1 MGFSLLKGDLDMK
14 QLNIDTLFI
23 ISWAGVLVSSAFVGF
38 GGHLFVAFFIV
49 GVALLGSA
57 VFDSQFLG
65 SY

>member
-1 MGFSLLKGDLDMK
+1 MK
-14 QLNIDTLFI
+14 QLNIDTIFI
-23 ISWAGVLVSSAFVGF
+23 IFWAGVLVSSAFVGF